1 MGRGTSLIFN
11 ANTAG
16 WVNVYSSPSL
26 ASYWHLMNV
35 IKQEYVNNLER
46 IIIKKQCGNYTFVL
60 ILLGV

>member
-1 MGRGTSLIFN
+1 
-11 ANTAG
+11 
-16 WVNVYSSPSL
+16 
-26 ASYWHLMNV
+26 MNV